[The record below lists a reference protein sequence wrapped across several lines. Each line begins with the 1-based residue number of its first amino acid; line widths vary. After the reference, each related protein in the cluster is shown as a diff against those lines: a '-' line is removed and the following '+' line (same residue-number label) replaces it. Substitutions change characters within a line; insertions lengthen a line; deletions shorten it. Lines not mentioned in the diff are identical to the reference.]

1 MIMATKQQIQNIKT
15 DIERTIQGLRAKPQ
29 EFTYEEGGF
38 VKPDTLYSVYYTLDK
53 QEEYLTGIQNTT
65 NSRRIFKETP
75 DTLFGEY
82 SSIDVIRR
90 QDYPKESTF
99 KPTEADYKIGEVTR
113 YFTQQSNDN
122 TKPIFEIDKKTFDNK
137 NNLYRYV
144 SFTWMISGLKQDV
157 ERENSITIRVL
168 ETELPGIST
177 ILFPLQL
184 WTPPKDSKED
194 LENKL
199 SRLKK

>member
-1 MIMATKQQIQNIKT
+1 MATKQQIQNIKT
-15 DIERTIQGLRAKPQ
+15 DIERTIQGLRTKPQ

-38 VKPDTLYSVYYTLDK
+38 VKPDTLYSVYYTLNK
-53 QEEYLTGIQNTT
+53 QEIYLTGIQNTT
-65 NSRRIFKETP
+65 NSRLIIKEIP

-82 SSIDVIRR
+82 SSIGVSQR

-99 KPTEADYKIGEVTR
+99 KPTEVDYKIGEVTR
-113 YFTQQSNDN
+113 YFTQKAND
-122 TKPIFEIDKKTFDNK
+122 TTQPVFEINKETF
-137 NNLYRYV
+137 NNQNSLFKYTD
-144 SFTWMISGLKQDV
+144 FTWIIRGLKQDV
-157 ERENSITIRVL
+157 ERENSTTIRVS
-168 ETELPGIST
+168 ETELPGISR

>member
-1 MIMATKQQIQNIKT
+1 MATKQQIQNIKT

-99 KPTEADYKIGEVTR
+99 KPTEVDYKIGEVTR

-137 NNLYRYV
+137 NNLYRYI
-144 SFTWMISGLKQDV
+144 SFTWIISGLKQDV
-157 ERENSITIRVL
+157 ERENSITIRFL
-168 ETELPGIST
+168 ETELPGISRM
-177 ILFPLQL
+177 LFPLQL

>member
-1 MIMATKQQIQNIKT
+1 MATKQQIQNIKT
-15 DIERTIQGLRAKPQ
+15 DIERTIQGLRTKPQ

-38 VKPDTLYSVYYTLDK
+38 VKPNTLYSVYYTLDK
-53 QEEYLTGIQNTT
+53 QEIYLTGVQDTT
-65 NSRRIFKETP
+65 NSRPIFKETP
-75 DTLFGEY
+75 DTLFSEY
-82 SSIDVIRR
+82 SNIDVSQR
-90 QDYPKESTF
+90 QDYPKQSTF
-99 KPTEADYKIGEVTR
+99 NPTDSDYRIGEVTR
-113 YFTQQSNDN
+113 YFTQQSNDSS
-122 TKPIFEIDKKTFDNK
+122 KPVFEIDKKTFDNK

-168 ETELPGIST
+168 ETDYPGISSV
-177 ILFPLQL
+177 LFPLQY
-184 WTPPKDSKED
+184 WTPPKNSKED